1 MVIQVFTWCDLETG
15 EIERGRIASGRCIL
29 ISRIQKPIYLSR
41 ISNIFTLLCVY
52 TVVHAHL
59 CRFENGLNHRKVQ
72 GPDLYK
78 PECKQA
84 GTYVRIM
91 YRRCVEKIASR
102 QEHMCALCT
111 VVVWRVNILL
121 CLTCL
126 MMELVKVDPIH
137 YVFV

>member
-1 MVIQVFTWCDLETG
+1 LETG
-15 EIERGRIASGRCIL
+15 DRERGRIASGRCIL
-29 ISRIQKPIYLSR
+29 ISRIHISIYLSR

-78 PECKQA
+78 PEYMQA
-84 GTYVRIM
+84 GTYVRI
-91 YRRCVEKIASR
+91 
-102 QEHMCALCT
+102 CT

-126 MMELVKVDPIH
+126 MMEFVKVDPIH